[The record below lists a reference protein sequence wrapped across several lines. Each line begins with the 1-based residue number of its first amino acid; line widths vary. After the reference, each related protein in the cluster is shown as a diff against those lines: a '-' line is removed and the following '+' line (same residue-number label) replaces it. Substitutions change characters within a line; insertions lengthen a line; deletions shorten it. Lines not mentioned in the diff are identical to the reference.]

1 MNNRAEGSRLNRIG
15 LGTAQFGMPYGISN
29 TRGQIDKT
37 ESQRILQLATQNG
50 IELID
55 TAAMYGES
63 EQILGELLGEKHHF
77 HVITKTISPKEPLTT
92 TKQVRTIFDT
102 FVSSL
107 KRLKQHSVYALL
119 VHAAADLFTP
129 AGAGLIEMLQKAQQ
143 DKQVE
148 KIGVSVYNRVTL
160 EKVLGVFTPDIIQA
174 PVGILDQRLLSSGLL
189 HDLHDAGV
197 EIHAR
202 SIFLQGLLLMPPEQL
217 DAFFTPIRPHLEKV
231 RSFIRDHDETLIE
244 GALHAVLQHDCIDA
258 VIVGVTSAQELQE
271 VCTAYRNLPQNKIDY
286 SDCALADELFLNP
299 SRWQIM
305 HRELYE
311 RV

>member
-1 MNNRAEGSRLNRIG
+1 MNKNAEGSRLHRIG

-29 TRGQIDKT
+29 TRGQIDRT
-37 ESQRILQLATQNG
+37 ESQKILSMAKQNG

-55 TAAMYGES
+55 TAATYGES
-63 EQILGELLGEKHHF
+63 EQILGELLGEDHRF
-77 HVITKTISPKEPLTT
+77 RVITKTLSQKKPLESIKEV
-92 TKQVRTIFDT
+92 QSIFDT

-107 KRLKQHSVYALL
+107 KRLKQQSVYALL
-119 VHAAADLFTP
+119 VHAATDLFTP
-129 AGAGLIEMLQKAQQ
+129 AGAGLVEMLQKAQQ

-148 KIGVSVYNRVTL
+148 KIGVSVYDRKTL
-160 EKVLGVFTPDIIQA
+160 EQVLNVFTPDIIQA
-174 PVGILDQRLLSSGLL
+174 PVGILDQRLLQSGLL
-189 HDLHDAGV
+189 YNLHDAGV

-202 SIFLQGLLLMPPEQL
+202 SVFLQGLLLMPPDQL
-217 DAFFTPIRPHLEKV
+217 DKFFAPIQPHLEQV
-231 RSFIRDHDETLIE
+231 RSFIHSRGETLIE

-271 VCTAYRNLPQNKIDY
+271 VCIAYRNLPKDSIDY
-286 SDCALADELFLNP
+286 SGCALSDELFLNP
-299 SRWQIM
+299 SRWQLT